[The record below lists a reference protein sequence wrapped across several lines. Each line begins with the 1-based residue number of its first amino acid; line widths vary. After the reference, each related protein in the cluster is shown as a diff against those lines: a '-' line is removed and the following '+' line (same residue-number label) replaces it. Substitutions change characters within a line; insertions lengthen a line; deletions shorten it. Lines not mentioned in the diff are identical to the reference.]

1 MNERKHHMTP
11 AEINTRINK
20 IAAKFGPKCYVG
32 YGFATGRPDNNPI
45 LCSLYPQGVTGKSV
59 MCEYAATFEEAL
71 EKIENAAEKFVS
83 THRDDSIRRLALAMI
98 DKADGSGFVTKD
110 DFKKSSF
117 SMVEVEG
124 LFDDALV
131 TANLLS
137 AKPIFVAE

>member
-1 MNERKHHMTP
+1 
-11 AEINTRINK
+11 
-20 IAAKFGPKCYVG
+20 
-32 YGFATGRPDNNPI
+32 
-45 LCSLYPQGVTGKSV
+45 

-98 DKADGSGFVTKD
+98 DKADGSGFVTKE
-110 DFKKSSF
+110 DFRKSSF